1 METIKQILIGFSS
14 AAIFIGALTQLYP
27 SGNIN
32 KTVKYAISLLFL
44 CICVTLFSAVGKVK
58 INLKVPTQT
67 TQSQSVTAAADA
79 QARYLCGVLLSE
91 NGINYKKIEVS
102 TNINDSG
109 GIYIN
114 SITVY
119 TDCEENRVKE
129 ILQKAVD
136 LKQVTVV
143 YER

>member
-1 METIKQILIGFSS
+1 MEAIKQILIGFSS

-27 SGNIN
+27 SGSIN

-58 INLKVPTQT
+58 INLDVPTQT
-67 TQSQSVTAAADA
+67 TQSQSVTSAADA

-109 GIYIN
+109 SIYIN

>member
-1 METIKQILIGFSS
+1 MEAIKQILIGFSA

-32 KTVKYAISLLFL
+32 KSVKYAISLLFL
-44 CICVTLFSAVGKVK
+44 CVCVTLFSVVGKVK
-58 INLKVPTQT
+58 INLDIPSQNTK
-67 TQSQSVTAAADA
+67 SQSVTAAADV
-79 QARYLCGVLLSE
+79 QAKYLCGVLLEE

-102 TNINDSG
+102 TNINDTGS
-109 GIYIN
+109 IYIN

-119 TDCEENRVKE
+119 TDCEEDRVKE
-129 ILQKAVD
+129 ILQKTVD